1 MRIMDQPQAEPPD
14 LDLAEQPSALAG
26 LVAQACAGDEEA
38 WTELISLYSR
48 RVFALSV
55 ASLRSPDTAEEI
67 TQSVMVTI
75 AEKLTSGAYTEQGR
89 FEPWLFRITM
99 NRVRDEVRCLKRQPR
114 PLDQLP
120 PAAAATDHS
129 DDLRALRRA
138 LPALPAADRELLS
151 LRHHAQLSFPDIAE
165 TLGQPLGTVLARH
178 HRALKKLRT
187 LIETPS

>member
-14 LDLAEQPSALAG
+14 LDLAEPPADPAG
-26 LVAQACAGDEEA
+26 LVARACAGDDAA
-38 WTELISLYSR
+38 WTELIGRYSR
-48 RVFALSV
+48 RVYALAV

-75 AEKLTSGAYTEQGR
+75 AEKLTSGAYAEQGR

-99 NRVRDEVRCLKRQPR
+99 NRVRDEIRRLRRRPA
-114 PLDQLP
+114 PLDPLTQAPDEHDL
-120 PAAAATDHS
+120 S

-138 LPALPAADRELLS
+138 LPDLPPADREILS
-151 LRHHAQLSFPDIAE
+151 LRHHAQLSFPDIAQ

-187 LIETPS
+187 LIETST